1 MKTLLFLLLAVTCP
15 AADFRPEFIAIH
27 STEALTPASVKW
39 TNPIYN
45 VPGWKRADG
54 TVEHDVFKVGEVI
67 TLTNPATETRD
78 GVTHWSFTHAALEV
92 SAEKSAGRLKYTFTV
107 KQPGLWSVA
116 YAGAPAVSKE
126 DVMELFQPLVWNG
139 RRLPEASF
147 LVGDDICSIPGCLV
161 QSKAGTFG
169 VLADPRQFPFAMPT
183 ALTRKFGVT
192 LRNARGEAQPLVFAP
207 FLAAKDSRMK
217 AGESRSFELV
227 LVSRQESLSQTFEHV
242 AREVCGFRDRRENTL
257 CSLNTAFDNMLDYVL
272 GPWGSFDPANKAFHY
287 PDSPGSVKNV
297 SALHPLGLAYVADN
311 ERLFREQGVP
321 ILEFLLSREKF
332 LFALNEDGMKSGQIP
347 SRRMNGPAMPLSEL
361 AALHRISS
369 GATPYFLDAMKRL
382 QTTDRTLN
390 MNWIS
395 RGDAWQNDLWR
406 YRATGE
412 RKWLDQAAAK
422 AEPHLDDVPT
432 DFRAAADGTFFE
444 YLLPPWK
451 DYYELYRDTH
461 DPRHLAA
468 AHRGAR
474 LYAQLI
480 FFYPSI
486 PDGDITVNESGFAP
500 RRGSL
505 DKPGLLRVAKE
516 TVPAWQVSEHGLTC
530 EGNGTVQRIA
540 LYLATH
546 APVFLHIAQ
555 DTGDAF
561 LRDIARSAM
570 IGRFANFPGY
580 HFNTLYSTAQAQAD
594 FPLHPHEELKPTT
607 SFHYNHVLPMAN
619 LVLDYLMAEARDRS
633 QRAIDFPHEYAECYA
648 FMQSGVYGGPGK
660 FYDQTNVR
668 PWMPKGLVTTDNVQV
683 NHITARGEDTLCI
696 ALMNECERELKDVHV
711 RLAIP
716 AGTFRARVWRDN
728 TPSKEVVE
736 VINGQAKVTLSP
748 KGIAALVIEGVTL
761 PTAFQQKF
769 HALPQNAREH
779 AFTTQKTSAGEA
791 RAMIVSFGNDL
802 SWLYAYLTA
811 DEKQV
816 LSASL
821 KVRLP
826 DGEKVLEDSSF
837 PFEFSLPLP
846 PHAESADLVFEL
858 RLPDGKVEKTAPA
871 KLDAR

>member
-1 MKTLLFLLLAVTCP
+1 
-15 AADFRPEFIAIH
+15 
-27 STEALTPASVKW
+27 
-39 TNPIYN
+39 
-45 VPGWKRADG
+45 
-54 TVEHDVFKVGEVI
+54 
-67 TLTNPATETRD
+67 
-78 GVTHWSFTHAALEV
+78 
-92 SAEKSAGRLKYTFTV
+92 
-107 KQPGLWSVA
+107 
-116 YAGAPAVSKE
+116 
-126 DVMELFQPLVWNG
+126 ME
-139 RRLPEASF
+139 
-147 LVGDDICSIPGCLV
+147 
-161 QSKAGTFG
+161 
-169 VLADPRQFPFAMPT
+169 
-183 ALTRKFGVT
+183 
-192 LRNARGEAQPLVFAP
+192 
-207 FLAAKDSRMK
+207 

-227 LVSRQESLSQTFEHV
+227 LVSRGESLSPTFEHV
-242 AREVCGFRDRRENTL
+242 AREVCGFHDRRENTL
-257 CSLNTAFDNMLDYVL
+257 CSLNKAFDNMLDYVL
-272 GPWGSFDPANKAFHY
+272 GSWGSFDPANKAFHY
-287 PDSPGSVKNV
+287 PNSPGSVKNV
-297 SALHPLGLAYVADN
+297 SALHPIGLAYVADN
-311 ERLFREQGVP
+311 ERLFCEQGVP
-321 ILEFLLSREKF
+321 ILEFLISREKF
-332 LFALNEDGMKSGQIP
+332 LFALKQDGMSSSQIP

-395 RGDAWQNDLWR
+395 RGDTWQNDLWR

-422 AEPHLDDVPT
+422 AAPHLDDVPT
-432 DFRAAADGTFFE
+432 DFREAADGTFFE

-451 DYYELYRDTH
+451 DYYEMYRDTR

-500 RRGSL
+500 RRGSP
-505 DKPGLLRVAKE
+505 DKPGLLPVAKE
-516 TVPAWQVSEHGLTC
+516 TVPGWQVSEPGLTC

-546 APVFLHIAQ
+546 APVFLRIAQ
-555 DTGDAF
+555 DTGDTF

-580 HFNTLYSTAQAQAD
+580 HFNTLYSTAKAQAD

-619 LVLDYLMAEARDRS
+619 LVLDYLMAEALDRS

-648 FMQSGVYGGPGK
+648 FMQSGVYGAPGR
-660 FYDQTNVR
+660 FYDQNNVR
-668 PWMPKGLVTTDNVQV
+668 PWMPKGLVTTENVQV
-683 NHITARGEDTLCI
+683 DHITARGESTLCI
-696 ALMNECERELKDVHV
+696 ALMNECDRELENVHV

-716 AGTFRARVWRDN
+716 AGTFRAKIWRN
-728 TPSKEVVE
+728 NIPQKEAVE
-736 VINGQAKVTLSP
+736 VINGQVKVTLSS
-748 KGIAALVIEGVTL
+748 KGITALLIEGVTL

-769 HALPQNAREH
+769 HALPQKAREH
-779 AFTTQKTSAGEA
+779 AYTSRKTSAGEA

-802 SWLYAYLTA
+802 TWLYAYLRA
-811 DEKQV
+811 DEKQ
-816 LSASL
+816 LRSASL

-837 PFEFSLPLP
+837 PFEFSLPL
-846 PHAESADLVFEL
+846 SANTKFVDLTFEL
-858 RLPDGKVEKTAPA
+858 HLADGRVEKMEMPR
-871 KLDAR
+871 LDAR